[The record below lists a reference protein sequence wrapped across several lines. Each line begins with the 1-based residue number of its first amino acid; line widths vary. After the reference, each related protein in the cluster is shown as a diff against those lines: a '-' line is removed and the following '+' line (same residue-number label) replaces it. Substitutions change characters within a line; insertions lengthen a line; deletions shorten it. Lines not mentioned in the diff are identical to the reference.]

1 MTVLAL
7 EDKMA
12 LGELVSKRGRGKECQ
27 GHCGEGVLLGEHFIW
42 PAKGSACA
50 SRMEDGEGMVGLYAF

>member
-12 LGELVSKRGRGKECQ
+12 LGELVSKRGREKRVLGALWRRCAAR
-27 GHCGEGVLLGEHFIW
+27 GAFYLAGEGE
-42 PAKGSACA
+42 
-50 SRMEDGEGMVGLYAF
+50 RMRQ